1 MGKSRDQP
9 RFGPSG
15 SRYSVHVSKLRG
27 MSPEVRNKLK
37 RQGIHYTHQLLHA
50 AGSGVQRRQLA
61 ERGRIDELVLEQLV
75 RRADLTRVKG
85 IGAVFADLL
94 EKVGV
99 DRVATLAQQNP
110 PELHGRLHELNIAE
124 RFVRRAP
131 TPDEVQQ
138 WITEARALP
147 RLGDGE

>member
-50 AGSGVQRRQLA
+50 APRGVQRRQLA

-94 EKVGV
+94 EMVGV

-110 PELHGRLHELNIAE
+110 PELAWSSARAE
-124 RFVRRAP
+124 YRRA
-131 TPDEVQQ
+131 
-138 WITEARALP
+138 LC
-147 RLGDGE
+147 